1 MRIIAYLLIV
11 IIAIAMC
18 IVIGGCKSTT
28 LNTKGYNEKVGR

>member
-11 IIAIAMC
+11 ILAIAIC
-18 IVIGGCKSTT
+18 ILIGRCKSTT